1 MTVCNGLGRGLP
13 FAFLSLIALSLLWQT
28 TQAQEA
34 AKTLEW
40 GEHANYNCRKSRA
53 LDSKI
58 SYDIEQDDIL
68 INGRSVL
75 VGEPFVGDVRE
86 LVFVVKN
93 VSDRPFAFIQVTVI
107 LPEVKIPPQVPFVR
121 SVESKA
127 QPVKPGEQAE
137 LRMPRGKIYDW
148 VKDSVTSQGRELST
162 IKRAAI
168 DGFIVGQIGQG
179 TGVCAAA
186 RDPRN
191 QPPPR

>member
-1 MTVCNGLGRGLP
+1 MTVFNRLGRVSSL
-13 FAFLSLIALSLLWQT
+13 AILTLIALWLPVQT

-40 GEHANYNCRKSRA
+40 GDHANFNCRKHRA
-53 LDSKI
+53 PDSKI
-58 SYDIEQDDIL
+58 SYEIELEDIL

-75 VGEPFVGDVRE
+75 VGEPFVGDVRD

-93 VSDRPFAFIQVTVI
+93 ISDRPFAFIQVTVI
-107 LPEVKIPPQVPFVR
+107 LPEVKVPPQVPFVR

-127 QPVKPGEQAE
+127 QPVKPGEKTE
-137 LRMPRGKIYDW
+137 LRVPSGKLYDW
-148 VKDSVTSQGRELST
+148 VQDAVTSQGMELST

-168 DGFIVGQIGQG
+168 DGFIVGQTGQAS
-179 TGVCAAA
+179 GVCASA

-191 QPPPR
+191 QPPPQ